1 VSERPPLKLVEPL
14 PPGWPEWMEQWLLPY
29 LREPVLWPVL
39 VALLGHVVVG
49 LAPLMLVVWR
59 TGNPTA
65 LVLLGLLSLGT
76 AGLVGFEALRFHRP
90 GAVTL
95 TCALT
100 WLSSGALAWLGERTG
115 VL

>member
-1 VSERPPLKLVEPL
+1 
-14 PPGWPEWMEQWLLPY
+14 MEQWLLPY

-49 LAPLMLVVWR
+49 LAPLMLTVWR
-59 TGNPTA
+59 TGNSTA
-65 LVLLGLLSLGT
+65 IFLLSVLLLGT
-76 AGLVGFEALRFHRP
+76 AGLVGFEGVRFHRP

-95 TCALT
+95 ACVLT
-100 WLSSGALAWLGERTG
+100 WLSGGALAWLGERTG